1 MEVENAEEVISVPS
15 MEPANRTENENN
27 GEKVPRQEKAE
38 EKIDSPN
45 VESESAV
52 IDVEDNAHNAG
63 DSNTVESQA
72 IQGKD
77 ENMEAAY
84 SYTKRS
90 HEFTSEIFKIEVGN
104 LPKFFGY
111 KV

>member
-15 MEPANRTENENN
+15 MEPANRTENEI
-27 GEKVPRQEKAE
+27 GENVPRQEKVE

-72 IQGKD
+72 MQGKH